1 MEGDLLHVF
10 PQVPDGAGDFPQ
22 GYYTPL
28 HQFIPSSFLTG
39 IHYIP
44 APVSLNI
51 LAETTKEV
59 HGKEVRE
66 SLLAWFQYVTPEM
79 ETQETLIPASFDLC
93 D

>member
-1 MEGDLLHVF
+1 MF

-28 HQFIPSSFLTG
+28 HQFIPPGFLTG

-59 HGKEVRE
+59 HGKGE
-66 SLLAWFQYVTPEM
+66 SLLTWFQYLTTEM
-79 ETQETLIPASFDLC
+79 EIQETLIPASFDIC